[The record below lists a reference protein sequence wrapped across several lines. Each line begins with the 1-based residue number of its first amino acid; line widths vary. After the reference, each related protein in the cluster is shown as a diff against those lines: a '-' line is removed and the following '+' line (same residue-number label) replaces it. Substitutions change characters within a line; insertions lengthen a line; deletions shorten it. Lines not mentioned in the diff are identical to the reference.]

1 PISARFYVIPVILGL
16 CLLLVVPLGAAQPA
30 NEPQREQLLNGL
42 QLLLWEKPGSS
53 EVLLKLRIN
62 SGAAFDL
69 SGKSGQMAL
78 LGDLLFPDP
87 NTVQY
92 FTEEMDGKLEVAVN
106 YDSTTI
112 TMVGKAAEFEQIV
125 DTLRA
130 ALLSTQLT
138 PEIVARV
145 RDARIKTLKDSA
157 IAPPLVADRA
167 IATRLFGDFP
177 YGRLVRGTPEDLA
190 RVDRADLMLARDR
203 FLNSNNA
210 TLAIVGGVT
219 RARTMRTLRQLLG
232 PWRKSENIIPTTF
245 RQPKAPDQRTLIVNV
260 PGPAGELRLAMRGVS
275 RTDPDYFPA
284 KVLAKLA
291 EQRWQGLTP
300 ELVKQPVFARSE
312 SYALP
317 GAFMMGTTVDTQGAA
332 DALANA
338 RKVIDSLMTTP
349 ATAAEL
355 ERAKTE
361 AIGEVSGLLSKPEA
375 FPDPWLDLDTY
386 HLSSLQDQ
394 IALFHGVTAQDLQRI
409 ATRLFKDA
417 TIASVIAG
425 ETTPLKAALQGR
437 FPYEVLGEMAT
448 PTPSPKPPATPGAKV
463 VPG

>member
-1 PISARFYVIPVILGL
+1 
-16 CLLLVVPLGAAQPA
+16 
-30 NEPQREQLLNGL
+30 
-42 QLLLWEKPGSS
+42 
-53 EVLLKLRIN
+53 
-62 SGAAFDL
+62 
-69 SGKSGQMAL
+69 M
-78 LGDLLFPDP
+78 
-87 NTVQY
+87 
-92 FTEEMDGKLEVAVN
+92 
-106 YDSTTI
+106 
-112 TMVGKAAEFEQIV
+112 
-125 DTLRA
+125 
-130 ALLSTQLT
+130 
-138 PEIVARV
+138 
-145 RDARIKTLKDSA
+145 
-157 IAPPLVADRA
+157 
-167 IATRLFGDFP
+167 
-177 YGRLVRGTPEDLA
+177 
-190 RVDRADLMLARDR
+190 
-203 FLNSNNA
+203 
-210 TLAIVGGVT
+210 
-219 RARTMRTLRQLLG
+219 
-232 PWRKSENIIPTTF
+232 
-245 RQPKAPDQRTLIVNV
+245 
-260 PGPAGELRLAMRGVS
+260 PGPAAELRVAMRGVS

-312 SYALP
+312 SFALP

-394 IALFHGVTAQDLQRI
+394 IALFRGVTAQDLQRI